1 MKTLTS
7 LLLLFCTFIAS
18 SQTIVTLDGLLLD
31 RETKD
36 PIRFANVSILDK
48 NIGTVTLDD
57 GTFKLQYDQN
67 KVSEL
72 SVMQLS
78 ALGYQTRQITLTQ
91 LYRLFQRTN
100 VIMLDANMAGAARA
114 VVGEPVDQAD
124 NRLSGKVFSESGP
137 LQGAS
142 VRIKGTYQEAIT
154 DVDGIYRIAARAGD
168 VLQVSQLG
176 MISTEVPVTGAGP
189 VDVELKVDGQLLEE
203 VFVKGEV
210 KKDPYNTQFE
220 TAYGKRDF
228 NKLGFSIGQ
237 ITSEDIND
245 GYTNFD
251 QLLFRLNGL
260 LSSRGPDGELVYYFQ
275 RSVGSSVSQNSLP
288 IFVIDNIIYQQQTG
302 QSLPAID
309 VQNVESVTA
318 LPGVAASVKYG
329 ALGSAGAVI
338 VKTKVQAYGETGGE
352 ITRKNSALVVG
363 NNYSEQLPFYNNDA
377 LLPAYLAQLNKA
389 TSFEEAKRIYQSQGN
404 FPDTYGIPYYMD
416 VADYFQKWDRNYA
429 AGIAMKLAELG
440 PTNVRVL
447 KSLAYKLEELGQ
459 LEDAKSVYQR
469 IALVQP
475 EAAQSYRDL
484 AYIYKETGEL
494 NKAFGLYKQ
503 ILANETEGV
512 DFSGVQKP
520 AESELRQLLKNH
532 KSQLDFASVSNDLLD
547 VRFKQDVRVVLEWND
562 PTLEF
567 EVQFVNPRRKF
578 FSWKHDMFDNQQRM
592 FEEVQ
597 QGYFMEEFVIDN
609 DVEGNWLVNIRN
621 TGLNNGDDKNPVFLK
636 YTLYKDYGL
645 PTETKEVKTIN
656 LSTYTQKVSL
666 DTFLN

>member
-1 MKTLTS
+1 MLCA
-7 LLLLFCTFIAS
+7 FVAS

-100 VIMLDANMAGAARA
+100 VVMLDANMANVARA
-114 VVGEPVDQAD
+114 TLGKPIDAVDD
-124 NRLSGKVFSESGP
+124 RLTGKIYNENGP
-137 LQGAS
+137 LQGAT

-154 DVDGIYRIAARAGD
+154 DVNGIYRINAEAGD
-168 VLQVSQLG
+168 VLQVAQLG
-176 MISTEVPVTGAGP
+176 MIPAEVPVSGAGP
-189 VDVELKVDGQLLEE
+189 IDVELKVDGQLLEE

-210 KKDPYNTQFE
+210 KKDPYNTEFE
-220 TAYGKRDF
+220 TAYGKREF

-237 ITSEDIND
+237 ITSEDINA

-251 QLLFRLNGL
+251 QLLYRLNGL
-260 LSSRGPDGELVYYFQ
+260 QSSRGPDGELVYFFQ

-288 IFVIDNIIYQQQTG
+288 IFVVDNVIYQQQTG

-309 VQNVESVTA
+309 VQNIESVTA
-318 LPGVAASVKYG
+318 LPGIAASVKYG
-329 ALGSAGAVI
+329 GLGSAGAII
-338 VKTKVQAYGETGGE
+338 VKTKVQAYGETGGD
-352 ITRKNSALVVG
+352 ISRKNSALVIG
-363 NNYSEQLPFYNNDA
+363 NNYSEQLPFYNNET
-377 LLPAYLAQLNKA
+377 LLPSYLAQLYKA
-389 TSFEEAKRIYQSQGN
+389 TSFEEAKRIYRSQGN

-429 AGIAMKLAELG
+429 ASIAMKLAELG

-494 NKAFGLYKQ
+494 TKAFGLYKQ
-503 ILANETEGV
+503 ILANQTEGV
-512 DFSGVQKP
+512 DFSGLQKP
-520 AESELRQLLKNH
+520 AESELRQILKLN
-532 KSQLDFASVSNDLLD
+532 KAQLDFASVSNDLLD
-547 VRFKQDVRVVLEWND
+547 VRFKQDIRVVLEWND
-562 PTLEF
+562 PSLEF
-567 EVQFVNPRRKF
+567 EIQFVNPQRKF
-578 FSWKHDMFDNQQRM
+578 FSWKHDMFDNKQRM
-592 FEEVQ
+592 LEEVE

-609 DVEGNWLVNIRN
+609 DIEGNWLVNIKN
-621 TGLNNGDDKNPVFLK
+621 TGLNNGDGKNPVFLK
-636 YTLYKDYGL
+636 YSLYKDYGL
-645 PTETKEVKTIN
+645 PTQTKEVKTIN